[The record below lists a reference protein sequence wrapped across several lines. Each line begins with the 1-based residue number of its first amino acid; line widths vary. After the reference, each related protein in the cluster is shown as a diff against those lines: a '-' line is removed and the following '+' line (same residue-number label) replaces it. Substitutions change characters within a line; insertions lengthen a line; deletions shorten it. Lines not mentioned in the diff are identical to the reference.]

1 VHVYIYINIVIWIK
15 TVALL
20 DRFSHH

>member
-20 DRFSHH
+20 DWFSHH